1 MLGLCESLF
10 PDKHQLHTF
19 VFGTPLNLFYMT
31 QKLLYT
37 APVAEALVVQA
48 EGTILDLSGGK
59 KGTPGSAG
67 RVFDS
72 GDIHDYDGL

>member
-1 MLGLCESLF
+1 
-10 PDKHQLHTF
+10 
-19 VFGTPLNLFYMT
+19 MT

-72 GDIHDYDGL
+72 GDIRDYDGL

>member
-37 APVAEALVVQA
+37 APAAEALVVQT
-48 EGTILDLSGGK
+48 EGSILITSNPKNNPNKGYNSGWDL
-59 KGTPGSAG
+59 
-67 RVFDS
+67 
-72 GDIHDYDGL
+72 GDI